1 MFYFDNCKAEIK
13 LELNIIIIIIKIRII
28 KKNLRNCQIAKI
40 RKKFEIFE
48 FLKNS

>member
-13 LELNIIIIIIKIRII
+13 LELNIIIIIKIRII
-28 KKNLRNCQIAKI
+28 KKNLRNYQIAKI